1 MEATKIV
8 EQCYKRLPQE
18 MREAPWLYTDH
29 GRKLLETEDDMN
41 AYLAAYGETHIMKC
55 QAALQHFPFDQM
67 RMYQFEIFDWGCGQG
82 LATLTLLDMLR
93 ERNMLG
99 GLRRITLIEPS
110 RQTLERA
117 KHWIEESAGPG
128 VTVIGI
134 NKFIPSTD
142 NELMDEVSCN
152 SQVSINLFSNIL
164 DIRTLSLNWLAHK
177 TATLANIN
185 YMICVGPKYTGNTR
199 IEDFCGYFQPQ
210 EYFSKI
216 SIYPYAYT
224 TRTHHAFGCET
235 RCFMHLR
242 NSNLNGSYKECAPE
256 TDFTDDYDYAAEC
269 LRNVISDNLLNFY
282 NRIRIKCNRSYDIF
296 LRPSLNTDTVDLVL
310 VGLGKGIVLLNVCD
324 NMDNLPIDINRIENI
339 KKNIFNTHL
348 KTIKIDSV
356 PQHKLYFCVK
366 TILYFPNESQ
376 ELVKEEIKNILEQ
389 QKITSKSEED
399 EDDERIYINPDI
411 LDSLIII
418 GKDDDP
424 IEILNHLTTNGFK
437 SDYYYELLK
446 IIMGHWHSYKDGDLN
461 FRLSKRQ
468 EQIVRSTN
476 QKIRI
481 KGVAGCGKTQIVAN
495 RAVEQHLRT
504 GEKVL
509 ILTFNISLIQYIRM
523 RISQVP
529 ADFAMNMFEIASYHQ
544 FFKSKANQYANK
556 KLNLSDWDKSDFFE
570 PYKEKITKYRTI
582 IIDEVQDFKTE
593 WLNSILTYFLKEN
606 GSISVFGDGEQNIY
620 GRTLEEDTKMPT
632 VPYFSGRWGEISERV
647 TMRILNKQI
656 IKLAYNFS
664 TTFKDIENK
673 PMVLQDSISLEDYYI
688 KYWNIGNGKNAD
700 NIAKNIA
707 WIISHF
713 NLKAKDV
720 AVLGESIN
728 LLRDVES
735 SYSLYTHE
743 NTMINFETKKQYS
756 DICKQTVKTSTGIIK
771 NIGPIGIKKDLED
784 VRRVAK
790 THFTTNCN
798 EIKMSTIH
806 SFKGWEAESIIL
818 LLQPIN
824 DTFADEQD
832 GYYGILERENMP
844 ALIYTALT
852 RAKCNLFIINLGNQT
867 YDEFFRNNITN

>member
-1 MEATKIV
+1 
-8 EQCYKRLPQE
+8 
-18 MREAPWLYTDH
+18 MREAPWLCTDH
-29 GRKLLETEDDMN
+29 GRKLLETEDEMN
-41 AYLAAYGETHIMKC
+41 AYLAAYGETHIVKC
-55 QAALQHFPFDQM
+55 QAALQHFPFDEM
-67 RMYQFEIFDWGCGQG
+67 KMYQYEIFDWGCGQG

-99 GLRRITLIEPS
+99 GLRKITLIEPAS
-110 RQTLERA
+110 RALERA
-117 KHWIEESAGPG
+117 KNWIEESAGPG

-142 NELMDEVSCN
+142 AELMDEVNCHT
-152 SQVSINLFSNIL
+152 QVSINLFSNIL
-164 DIRTLSLNWLAHK
+164 DIRTLSLNWLAKK

-185 YMICVGPKYTGNTR
+185 HMICVGPKYSGNTR

-216 SIYPYAYT
+216 SLYPYAYT

-235 RCFMHLR
+235 RCFTHH
-242 NSNLNGSYKECAPE
+242 SNVNINNSYKECATE

-282 NRIRIKCNRSYDIF
+282 NKIRIKCNKSYDIF

-310 VGLGKGIVLLNVCD
+310 VGIGKGIVLLNVCD
-324 NMDNLPIDINRIENI
+324 DIDNLPIDINRIENI

-356 PQHKLYFCVK
+356 PQHKLYYCVK
-366 TILYFPNESQ
+366 PILYFPNESQ
-376 ELVKEEIKNILEQ
+376 ELVKEKIKNILEQ
-389 QKITSKSEED
+389 KIASKSKEED
-399 EDDERIYINPDI
+399 DDRIYIKPDI
-411 LDSLIII
+411 LDNLIII

-424 IEILNHLTTNGFK
+424 IQILSHLTPNGFK
-437 SDYYYELLK
+437 SDYKDELLK
-446 IIMGHWHSYKDGDLN
+446 IIMGHWHSYKEGDLN

-509 ILTFNISLIQYIRM
+509 ILTFNISLLQYIRM

-556 KLNLSDWDKSDFFE
+556 KLNLSDWDKPDFFE
-570 PYKEKITKYRTI
+570 PYKEEITKYRTI
-582 IIDEVQDFKTE
+582 LIDEVQDFKTE
-593 WLNSILTYFLKEN
+593 WIDSITTYFLKEN

-620 GRTLEEDTKMPT
+620 GRTLEKETKMPT
-632 VPYFSGRWGEISERV
+632 VHGFTGRWGEISERV

-656 IKLAYNFS
+656 VKLAYNFS
-664 TTFKDIENK
+664 TTFEDIENK
-673 PMVLQDSISLEDYYI
+673 PMVLQDSISFEDYHI
-688 KYWNIGNGKNAD
+688 KYWNLGNGKNAD
-700 NIAKNIA
+700 NIAKNIV

-713 NLKAKDV
+713 SLKTKDV

-735 SYSLYTHE
+735 SYSLYTNE
-743 NTMINFETKKQYS
+743 KTMINFETKKQYS
-756 DICKQTVKTSTGIIK
+756 DICNQTVKTPIGTII
-771 NIGPIGIKKDLED
+771 NIGPTGIKRDLED
-784 VRRVAK
+784 IRRAVK

-824 DTFADEQD
+824 DLFSEEQVD
-832 GYYGILERENMP
+832 YGILERENMP

-852 RAKCNLFIINLGNQT
+852 RAKCNLFIINLGNQM
-867 YDEFFRNNITN
+867 YDEFFRNNIIN